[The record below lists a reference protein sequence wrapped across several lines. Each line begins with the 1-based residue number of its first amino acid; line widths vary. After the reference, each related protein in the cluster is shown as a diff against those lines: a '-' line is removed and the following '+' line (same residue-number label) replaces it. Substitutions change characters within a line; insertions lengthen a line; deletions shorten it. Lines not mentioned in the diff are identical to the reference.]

1 MKGNKHY
8 MWQSVRG
15 TTRIDIDETGPK
27 TNKDKRDLVKDMIQR
42 KKREL
47 IVAFIGYI
55 IGIGIGAWFII
66 QLIWIGISK

>member
-8 MWQSVRG
+8 MWQSVKG
-15 TTRIDIDETGPK
+15 TTRIDIDESPPK
-27 TNKDKRDLVKDMIQR
+27 INRGKRDLVKDMIQR

-55 IGIGIGAWFII
+55 IGIGIGVWFII
-66 QLIWIGISK
+66 ELIWMGISK